1 MIASSFSSQIIK
13 EIPYLRAFAISLSGS
28 YSKAD
33 DLVQET
39 LLKAWT
45 HADSFEAGTNLRAW
59 LMTILRNS
67 YFGHLR
73 KMRRETEDPE
83 GARAGKILVDVGQE
97 SRVDM
102 NDIHKAIFKLPA
114 EQREVLLMIGI
125 AEFSYDEAAEVCG
138 VAVGTVK
145 SRLHRSRAN
154 LAAHLAL
161 NEPDS
166 TSSRHIQDSKFA
178 ARRPALVNSPQN

>member
-13 EIPYLRAFAISLSGS
+13 EMPYLRAFAISLSGS

-45 HADSFEAGTNLRAW
+45 HADSFQTGTNLRAW

-73 KMRRETEDPE
+73 KMRRETADPE
-83 GARAGKILVDVGQE
+83 GVLAGKILVDGGQE

-102 NDIHKAIFKLPA
+102 NDVHKAIYKLPV

-125 AEFSYDEAAEVCG
+125 AEFSYEEAAEVCG

-145 SRLHRSRAN
+145 SRLHRARAN
-154 LAAHLAL
+154 LAGHLGL
-161 NEPDS
+161 SEPDS
-166 TSSRHIQDSKFA
+166 ASFRHIQVSKCAPRSA
-178 ARRPALVNSPQN
+178 ALPSSSQN